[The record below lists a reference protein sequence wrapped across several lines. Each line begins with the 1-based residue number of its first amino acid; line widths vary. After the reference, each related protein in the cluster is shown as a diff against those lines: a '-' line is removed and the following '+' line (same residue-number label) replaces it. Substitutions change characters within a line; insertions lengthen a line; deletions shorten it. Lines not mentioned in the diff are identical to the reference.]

1 MTAQT
6 GLDAR
11 LGVTRLDTATH
22 DHWMAAM
29 ARHQAH
35 GPSNSDGIMDLLRRS
50 RGYQTFDIDNL
61 THLLQTATRAER
73 AGASDE
79 IVLAALLHDVTA
91 PFALFNH
98 AEAAAHVLAPHVA
111 PDVTAIVRTHQDF
124 QGRYY
129 FQHFGG
135 DVDRHL
141 VHAGAR
147 WFDLAVQ
154 FSDEWDQCS
163 FDPDY
168 PSHPLDHFEPL
179 VRQYCDVQWGAARGT
194 GL

>member
-1 MTAQT
+1 MTGRTMT
-6 GLDAR
+6 GER

-22 DHWMAAM
+22 EHWKAAM

-35 GPSNSDGIMDLLRRS
+35 GPSNSDGILDLIRRS
-50 RGYQTFDIDNL
+50 EGYRTFDIDNL

-73 AGASDE
+73 AGASE
-79 IVLAALLHDVTA
+79 EVVLAALLHDVTA
-91 PFALFNH
+91 PFALYNH
-98 AEAAAHVLAPHVA
+98 AETAAQIVAPHVG
-111 PDVTAIVRTHQDF
+111 PDIVAVVRTHQDF

-135 DVDRHL
+135 DVDKHL
-141 VHAGAR
+141 VHAGEP
-147 WFDLAVQ
+147 WYDLAVE

-168 PSHPLDHFEPL
+168 PTLPLEHFEPL
-179 VRQYCDVQWGAARGT
+179 VRDYCDRQWGVAP
-194 GL
+194 GLDL